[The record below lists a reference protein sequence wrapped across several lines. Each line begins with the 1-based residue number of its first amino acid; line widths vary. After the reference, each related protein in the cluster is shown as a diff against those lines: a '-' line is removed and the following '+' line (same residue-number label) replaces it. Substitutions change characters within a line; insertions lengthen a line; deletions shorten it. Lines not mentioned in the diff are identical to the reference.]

1 MTHST
6 KTISAL
12 LFTFILFFQSCKK
25 NDQTTPDVA
34 TSLQNKNWKL
44 VALTVSPA
52 INGITDAYTNYLEDC
67 ERDNL
72 FTFNLNNVFVLNE
85 EATKCDP
92 ADPQTQNGTW
102 NYNSTSKM
110 LFFQLTLP
118 SDEYNMMIT
127 QIDATSFTGV
137 EKETVSGINYTYT
150 WRFAK
155 Q

>member
-52 INGITDAYTNYLEDC
+52 INGITDAYNNYLEDC

-72 FTFNLNNVFVLNE
+72 FTFNINNAFVLNE
-85 EATKCDP
+85 GATKCDP

-137 EKETVSGINYTYT
+137 ENETVSGINYTYT